1 MKRIATWLR
10 YLAECLDP
18 SVFPVASEPE
28 PLKVRACELVAWA
41 DSAFVGDGRGEWK
54 RHQVLA
60 RLQKEFP
67 DSPARVISQAIEDA
81 L

>member
-1 MKRIATWLR
+1 MTTLANWLR
-10 YLAECLDP
+10 RLADWLDP
-18 SVFPVASEPE
+18 VVLASEPE
-28 PLKVRACELVAWA
+28 PLKVRAGELVAWA